1 MSPAI
6 DYGSPA
12 FELGCDCGW
21 TGRET
26 DIDSWDVQTDADRVV
41 RCCPGCSAPV
51 PEWGTYRP
59 IDGLRRVA
67 RGPLREALDAAGRE
81 DA

>member
-1 MSPAI
+1 MPSI

-26 DIDSWDVQTDADRVV
+26 DVERWDVQRERDRVV
-41 RCCPGCSAPV
+41 RRCPECDTPV

-59 IDGLRRVA
+59 IDGLEPLA
-67 RGPLREALDAAGRE
+67 RGPLREALVEAGVVPE
-81 DA
+81 